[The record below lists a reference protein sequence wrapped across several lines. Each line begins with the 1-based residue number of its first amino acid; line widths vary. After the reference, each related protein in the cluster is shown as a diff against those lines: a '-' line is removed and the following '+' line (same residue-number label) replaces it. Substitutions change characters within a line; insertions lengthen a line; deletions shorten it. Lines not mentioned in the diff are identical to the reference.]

1 MNGRH
6 TALASI
12 VMLTI
17 ALSLSGSNFQQ
28 KRLRIQSPKQGLEAL
43 LRPSIL
49 RRSGGKPNET
59 RRLKPCSDVGSLSS
73 K

>member
-1 MNGRH
+1 MNARH
-6 TALASI
+6 AALASI
-12 VMLTI
+12 VILTI
-17 ALSLSGSNFQQ
+17 ALSFSGSNFQH

-43 LRPSIL
+43 LRPSII

-59 RRLKPCSDVGSLSS
+59 RRRKPCFDVGSFSS